1 MLPQSL
7 SFAPHQ
13 KFTRAGEEVVMAL
26 TSASRL
32 CAAHQL
38 LAACLTAILL
48 PATAGAERWIGRDA
62 DPDAPQSVRPDTV
75 ARTPDGC
82 AAVHVVITATT
93 VSAAYPDLKSC
104 GAGVVLRPA
113 GPVKLERGAQRWR
126 LSLRVAWLNTT
137 GSPMEGARR
146 LILAPD
152 SGIVL
157 LPIASY
163 GVDPTPVNAKGVIG
177 GAFYWNV
184 GGGTTAPGRIGRDA
198 VIRVDLPVGTEQLLL
213 RMTGDGLAPS
223 VGRPPVPSGW
233 WGPGD
238 STLAVDNTDSD
249 GATRVFVNFLAVRF
263 SPSATAEQVRSA
275 LTSQEAIV
283 VGGRSGGLLGVPSY
297 LIQIP
302 HPGSFEGLKA
312 VIVALAAEPGVTR
325 VGKQYYGST
334 IVPRSVSRP

>member
-1 MLPQSL
+1 
-7 SFAPHQ
+7 
-13 KFTRAGEEVVMAL
+13 MAL

-32 CAAHQL
+32 RAAHQL
-38 LAACLTAILL
+38 LAACLTATLL
-48 PATAGAERWIGRDA
+48 PATAGAERWIARDTGRDA
-62 DPDAPQSVRPDTV
+62 PQGMRPDTV

-82 AAVHVVITATT
+82 AAIHLVITATT

-113 GPVKLERGAQRWR
+113 GPVKLERGSERWR

-163 GVDPTPVNAKGVIG
+163 GVDPTPVNAKRVIG
-177 GAFYWNV
+177 GASLLER
-184 GGGTTAPGRIGRDA
+184 GRGTTAPGRTRPRRGDPRRSSRRHRA
-198 VIRVDLPVGTEQLLL
+198 TLL

-233 WGPGD
+233 WGTSD

-249 GATRVFVNFLAVRF
+249 GATRVFLHVLDIQFE
-263 SPSATAEQVRSA
+263 PSATPDQVRA
-275 LTSQEAIV
+275 VLRSQDAVI
-283 VGGRSGGLLGVPSY
+283 VGGNSGGLTGIPSY
-297 LIQIP
+297 VVQIP
-302 HPGSFEGLKA
+302 NPGSFQGLKA
-312 VIVALAAEPGVTR
+312 VIVALAGQAGVKS
-325 VGKQYYGST
+325 VAKSYFGSP
-334 IVPRSVSRP
+334 IAPRSVSRP

>member
-1 MLPQSL
+1 
-7 SFAPHQ
+7 
-13 KFTRAGEEVVMAL
+13 MAL

-32 CAAHQL
+32 RAAHQL
-38 LAACLTAILL
+38 LAACLTATLL
-48 PATAGAERWIGRDA
+48 PATAGAERWIARDTGRDA
-62 DPDAPQSVRPDTV
+62 PQGMRPDTV

-82 AAVHVVITATT
+82 AAIHVVITTTT

-113 GPVKLERGAQRWR
+113 GPVKLERGSERWR

-157 LPIASY
+157 LPLASY

-177 GAFYWNV
+177 GALYWTV
-184 GGGTTAPGRIGRDA
+184 GGGTTAPGERGRDA
-198 VIRVDLPVGTEQLLL
+198 VIRVDLPVGTQQLLL

-233 WGPGD
+233 WGPSD
-238 STLAVDNTDSD
+238 STLAVDNTDSY
-249 GATRVFVNFLAVRF
+249 GATRVFLHVLDIQFE
-263 SPSATAEQVRSA
+263 PSATPDQVRA
-275 LTSQEAIV
+275 VLRGQDAVI
-283 VGGRSGGLLGVPSY
+283 VGGNSGGLTGIPSY
-297 LIQIP
+297 VVQIP
-302 HPGSFEGLKA
+302 NPGSFQGLKA
-312 VIVALAAEPGVTR
+312 VIVALAGQAGVKS
-325 VGKQYYGST
+325 VAKSYFGST
-334 IVPRSVSRP
+334 IAPRSVSRP

>member
-1 MLPQSL
+1 
-7 SFAPHQ
+7 
-13 KFTRAGEEVVMAL
+13 MAL

-32 CAAHQL
+32 RAAHQL
-38 LAACLTAILL
+38 LAACLTATLL
-48 PATAGAERWIGRDA
+48 PATAGAERRIGRDA
-62 DPDAPQSVRPDTV
+62 GPDAPQGMRPDTV

-82 AAVHVVITATT
+82 AAIHLVITATT
-93 VSAAYPDLKSC
+93 VSTAYPDLKSC

-113 GPVKLERGAQRWR
+113 GPVKLERGSKRWR

-137 GSPMEGARR
+137 GSPMAGARR

-177 GAFYWNV
+177 GAFSWNV
-184 GGGTTAPGRIGRDA
+184 GGATTMSGTIGLDA
-198 VIRVDLPVGTEQLLL
+198 LVVLDIPVGTEQLLL
-213 RMTGDGLAPS
+213 RFGGEQLAPS

-233 WGPGD
+233 YAPTD
-238 STLAVDNTDSD
+238 ATLAVVNTDAEG
-249 GATRVFVNFLAVRF
+249 GAKVYLTFLAVRF
-263 SPSATAEQVRSA
+263 NPTATADQVRAA
-275 LTSQEAIV
+275 LRSQRAII
-283 VGGRSGGLLGVPSY
+283 VGGSSGGLLGVPSY
-297 LIQIP
+297 LVQIP
-302 HPGSFEGLKA
+302 NPGSFEGLKA

-334 IVPRSVSRP
+334 IVPRTRSPARPR